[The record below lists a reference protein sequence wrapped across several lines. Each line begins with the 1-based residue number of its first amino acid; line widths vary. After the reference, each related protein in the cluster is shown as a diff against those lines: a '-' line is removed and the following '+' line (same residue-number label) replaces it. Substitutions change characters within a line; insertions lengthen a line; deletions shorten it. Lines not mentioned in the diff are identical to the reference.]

1 MPGHVHFVRL
11 GEDWQRHTVNL
22 VRLVGIYQ
30 TSATSQQEPCG
41 PIVIKDDVC
50 KQVSSLLNVS
60 QALAKAVLNGEVKTS
75 QSGDLLELHL
85 NDDQLPLMAMV

>member
-1 MPGHVHFVRL
+1 MARHVHFVRL
-11 GEDWQRHTVNL
+11 GEDWQRQTVNL

-30 TSATSQQEPCG
+30 TSATATAEPSSH
-41 PIVIKDDVC
+41 IVIKDEVC

-60 QALAKAVLNGEVKTS
+60 QALAKAVLNGEVTTS

-85 NDDQLPLMAMV
+85 DDDQLPLMAMV

>member
-11 GEDWQRHTVNL
+11 GEDWQRHTVDL

-30 TSATSQQEPCG
+30 TSATATQEPSTQL
-41 PIVIKDDVC
+41 VIKDDLC
-50 KQVSSLLNVS
+50 KKVSSLLNVS
-60 QALAKAVLNGEVKTS
+60 QALAKAVLNGEVKTT

-85 NDDQLPLMAMV
+85 NDDQLPLMAAV